1 MKLTNKKIATD
12 SMILMGI
19 SRKELPVKVSYALA
33 KNIAKIEK
41 ELEIYNS
48 ERQKLLDKYCVK
60 DENGEN
66 KVYENNELKIQEEY
80 LKDWNQDIKE
90 LQNIELEIDIHK
102 FKIDELNGYNMTP
115 SELIA
120 IDYMIEN

>member
-1 MKLTNKKIATD
+1 MKLTNKKIVND
-12 SMILMGI
+12 SMILMEV
-19 SRKELPVKVSYALA
+19 SRKELPIKVSYALA

-48 ERQKLLDKYCVK
+48 ERQKLLDKYCIK

-66 KVYENNELKIQEEY
+66 KIDKNNQLKIQEEY
-80 LKDWNQDIKE
+80 LKDWERDIKE

-102 FKIDELNGYNMTP
+102 FKINKLDGYNMSP
-115 SELIA
+115 SELMA
-120 IDYMIEN
+120 IDYMIEI

>member
-1 MKLTNKKIATD
+1 MELTNKKIVTD
-12 SMILMGI
+12 SMVLMGI
-19 SRKELPVKVSYALA
+19 SRRELPVKVSYALA

-60 DENGEN
+60 DENGQN
-66 KVYENNELKIQEEY
+66 KIDENNQLKIQEEY

-102 FKIDELNGYNMTP
+102 FKLEELNGYNMTP

>member
-1 MKLTNKKIATD
+1 MKLTNKKIIND
-12 SMILMGI
+12 SMILMEV
-19 SRKELPVKVSYALA
+19 SRKELPIKVSYALA
-33 KNIAKIEK
+33 KNISKIEK
-41 ELEIYNS
+41 ELQIYNS

-66 KVYENNELKIQEEY
+66 KVDENNQLKIQEEY
-80 LKDWNQDIKE
+80 LKDWERDIKE

-102 FKIDELNGYNMTP
+102 FKINELDGYNMSP
-115 SELIA
+115 SELMV

>member
-1 MKLTNKKIATD
+1 MKLTNKKIVTD
-12 SMILMGI
+12 SMILMEI
-19 SRKELPVKVSYALA
+19 SRKELPIKVSYALA
-33 KNIAKIEK
+33 KNIGKIEK

-60 DENGEN
+60 DENGQN
-66 KVYENNELKIQEEY
+66 KIDENNQLKIQEEY
-80 LKDWNQDIKE
+80 LKDWEHDITE

-102 FKIDELNGYNMTP
+102 FKITELNGYNMAP

-120 IDYMIEN
+120 IDYMIEV

>member
-1 MKLTNKKIATD
+1 MKLTNKKIITD
-12 SMILMGI
+12 SMILMDI
-19 SRKELPVKVSYALA
+19 SRKELPIKVSYALA
-33 KNIAKIEK
+33 KNISKIEK

-66 KVYENNELKIQEEY
+66 KVDENNQLKIQEEH

-102 FKIDELNGYNMTP
+102 FKLEELNGYNMTP

>member
-1 MKLTNKKIATD
+1 MKLTNKQIVND
-12 SMILMGI
+12 SMILMEI
-19 SRKELPVKVSYALA
+19 SRKELPIKVSYALA
-33 KNIAKIEK
+33 KNISKIEK

-48 ERQKLLDKYCVK
+48 ERQKLIDKYCVK

-66 KVYENNELKIQEEY
+66 KVDENNQLKIQEEY
-80 LKDWNQDIKE
+80 LKDWEKGIKE

-102 FKIDELNGYNMTP
+102 FKLEELNGYNMTP

-120 IDYMIEN
+120 IDYMIEI

>member
-1 MKLTNKKIATD
+1 MNLTNKKIVND
-12 SMILMGI
+12 SLILMDVA
-19 SRKELPVKVSYALA
+19 RKELPIKVSYALA

-60 DENGEN
+60 DENGKN
-66 KVYENNELKIQEEY
+66 KVDENNQLKIEEEY
-80 LKDWNQDIKE
+80 LKDWEKDIKE
-90 LQNIELEIDIHK
+90 LQNIEVEMDIHK
-102 FKIDELNGYNMTP
+102 FKLEELNGYNMTP

-120 IDYMIEN
+120 IDYMIEV

>member
-1 MKLTNKKIATD
+1 MKLTNKKIVTD
-12 SMILMGI
+12 SMILMDI
-19 SRKELPVKVSYALA
+19 SRKELPIKVSYALA

-60 DENGEN
+60 DENGQN
-66 KVYENNELKIQEEY
+66 KIDENNQLKIQEVY
-80 LKDWNQDIKE
+80 LKDWDQDIKE

-102 FKIDELNGYNMTP
+102 FKLEELNGYNMTP

-120 IDYMIEN
+120 IDYMIDN

>member
-1 MKLTNKKIATD
+1 MKLTNKKIVTD
-12 SMILMGI
+12 SMILMEI
-19 SRKELPVKVSYALA
+19 SRKELPIKVSYALA

-60 DENGEN
+60 DENGQN
-66 KVYENNELKIQEEY
+66 KIDENNQLKIQEEY
-80 LKDWNQDIKE
+80 LKDWEHDIKE

-102 FKIDELNGYNMTP
+102 FKIAELNGYNMAP

-120 IDYMIEN
+120 IDYMIEV

>member
-1 MKLTNKKIATD
+1 MKLTNKKIVND
-12 SMILMGI
+12 SMILMEI
-19 SRKELPVKVSYALA
+19 SRKELPIKVSYALA
-33 KNIAKIEK
+33 KNISKIEK
-41 ELEIYNS
+41 ELDIYNS
-48 ERQKLLDKYCVK
+48 ERQKLLDKYCIK
-60 DENGEN
+60 DEHGEN
-66 KVYENNELKIQEEY
+66 KVDENNQLKIQEEY

-102 FKIDELNGYNMTP
+102 FKLEELNGYNMTP

>member
-60 DENGEN
+60 DENGQN
-66 KVYENNELKIQEEY
+66 KIDENNQLKIQEMY
-80 LKDWNQDIKE
+80 LKDWEQDIKE
-90 LQNIELEIDIHK
+90 LQNIESVFISAFFPLFSISDFIF
-102 FKIDELNGYNMTP
+102 FKAL
-115 SELIA
+115 L
-120 IDYMIEN
+120 

>member
-60 DENGEN
+60 DENGQN
-66 KVYENNELKIQEEY
+66 KIDENNQLKIQEVY
-80 LKDWNQDIKE
+80 LKDWEQDIKE

-102 FKIDELNGYNMTP
+102 FKIDELNGYNMAP

-120 IDYMIEN
+120 IDYMIED

>member
-1 MKLTNKKIATD
+1 MKLTNKKIVND
-12 SMILMGI
+12 SMILMDI
-19 SRKELPVKVSYALA
+19 SRKELPIKVSYALA

-48 ERQKLLDKYCVK
+48 ERQKLIDKYCVK

-66 KVYENNELKIQEEY
+66 KVDENNQLKIQEEY
-80 LKDWNQDIKE
+80 LKDWEKDIKE
-90 LQNIELEIDIHK
+90 LQNIELENDIHK
-102 FKIDELNGYNMTP
+102 FKLEELNGYNMTP

>member
-1 MKLTNKKIATD
+1 MNLTNKKIVND
-12 SMILMGI
+12 SLILMDVA
-19 SRKELPVKVSYALA
+19 RKELPIKVSYALA

-60 DENGEN
+60 DENGKN
-66 KVYENNELKIQEEY
+66 KVDENNQLKIEEEY
-80 LKDWNQDIKE
+80 LKDWEKDIKE
-90 LQNIELEIDIHK
+90 LQNIEVEIDIHK
-102 FKIDELNGYNMTP
+102 FKLEELNGYNMTP

-120 IDYMIEN
+120 IDYMIEV

>member
-60 DENGEN
+60 AENGEN

-102 FKIDELNGYNMTP
+102 FKIDELNGYNMAP

-120 IDYMIEN
+120 IDYMIEA

>member
-1 MKLTNKKIATD
+1 MKLTNKKIVTD
-12 SMILMGI
+12 SMILMDI
-19 SRKELPVKVSYALA
+19 SRKELPIKVSYALA

-60 DENGEN
+60 AENGEN
-66 KVYENNELKIQEEY
+66 KIDENNQLKIQEEY

-102 FKIDELNGYNMTP
+102 FKLEELNGYNMTP

>member
-1 MKLTNKKIATD
+1 MKLTTKKIVTD
-12 SMILMGI
+12 SMILMDI
-19 SRKELPVKVSYALA
+19 SRKELPIKVSYALA

-60 DENGEN
+60 DENGQN
-66 KVYENNELKIQEEY
+66 KIDENNQLKIQEVY
-80 LKDWNQDIKE
+80 LKDWAQDIKE

-102 FKIDELNGYNMTP
+102 FKIDELNGYNMAP

-120 IDYMIEN
+120 IDYMIED

>member
-1 MKLTNKKIATD
+1 MKLANKKIVND
-12 SMILMGI
+12 SMILMEV
-19 SRKELPVKVSYALA
+19 SRKELPIKVSYALA
-33 KNIAKIEK
+33 KNISKIEK
-41 ELEIYNS
+41 ELQIYNS

-60 DENGEN
+60 DGNGEN
-66 KVYENNELKIQEEY
+66 KVDENNQLKIQEEY
-80 LKDWNQDIKE
+80 LKDWEKDIKE

-102 FKIDELNGYNMTP
+102 FKLEELNGYNMTP

>member
-19 SRKELPVKVSYALA
+19 SRKELPVKVSYALS

-60 DENGEN
+60 DENGQN
-66 KVYENNELKIQEEY
+66 KIDENNQLKIQEEY
-80 LKDWNQDIKE
+80 LKDWKKDIEE

-102 FKIDELNGYNMTP
+102 FKIDELNGYNMAP
-115 SELIA
+115 SELMV
-120 IDYMIEN
+120 IDYMIED

>member
-1 MKLTNKKIATD
+1 MKLTNKKIVTD
-12 SMILMGI
+12 SMILMEI

-48 ERQKLLDKYCVK
+48 ERQRLLDKYCVK
-60 DENGEN
+60 DENGQN
-66 KVYENNELKIQEEY
+66 KIDENNQLKIQEEY

-102 FKIDELNGYNMTP
+102 FKLEELNGYNMTP

>member
-1 MKLTNKKIATD
+1 MKLTNKKIVTD
-12 SMILMGI
+12 SMILMDI
-19 SRKELPVKVSYALA
+19 SRKELPIKVSYALA
-33 KNIAKIEK
+33 KNISKIEK

-48 ERQKLLDKYCVK
+48 ERQKLLDKYCIK

-66 KVYENNELKIQEEY
+66 KVDENNQLKIQEEY

-102 FKIDELNGYNMTP
+102 FKLEELNGYNMTP

>member
-1 MKLTNKKIATD
+1 MKLTNKKIVND
-12 SMILMGI
+12 SMILMEI
-19 SRKELPVKVSYALA
+19 SRKELPIKVSYALA
-33 KNIAKIEK
+33 KNISKIEK

-66 KVYENNELKIQEEY
+66 KVDENNQLKIQEEY
-80 LKDWNQDIKE
+80 LKDWEQDIKE

-102 FKIDELNGYNMTP
+102 FKIDELNGYNMAP
-115 SELIA
+115 SELMA
-120 IDYMIEN
+120 IDYMIED

>member
-60 DENGEN
+60 DENGQN
-66 KVYENNELKIQEEY
+66 KIDENNQLKIQEMY
-80 LKDWNQDIKE
+80 LKDWEQDIKE

-102 FKIDELNGYNMTP
+102 FKIDELNGYNMTA

-120 IDYMIEN
+120 IDYMIED

>member
-1 MKLTNKKIATD
+1 MKLTNKKIVND
-12 SMILMGI
+12 STILMEV
-19 SRKELPVKVSYALA
+19 SRKELPIKVSYALA

-48 ERQKLLDKYCVK
+48 ERQKLLDKYCIK

-66 KVYENNELKIQEEY
+66 KIDKNNQLKIQEKY
-80 LKDWNQDIKE
+80 LKDWERDIKE

-102 FKIDELNGYNMTP
+102 FKISDLDGYNMSP

-120 IDYMIEN
+120 INYMIEE